1 MSDFTFEAYGVSQNE
16 GKQKSTVDYEAL
28 NAYVVETVGCQQPEV
43 LIGTIVGIVDVGVQ
57 KQEDAQIVF
66 TGTEQEEADI
76 IATKPDTY
84 FTEGFDNGKPVRL
97 KCYPQR
103 NQQSVALVVDFP
115 SVMLNKGQFF
125 KAGSTEEKPLRM
137 VLGGEYWNST
147 LKQKLMQRPTALKV
161 MKDVNGRWSFN
172 DKHLLYKMAIAAK
185 LIEPKGVFLPE
196 HIGKLLGKSFQF
208 EVQIHNKAGKDGK
221 SYYTEKVN
229 FKAGL
234 GRGMTAEPLPT
245 EPFVVQFNKENSVE
259 SLKELRFHV
268 VNTIKNAV
276 NYAGS
281 PISRQLDAVRG
292 ATKPAESDDDDT
304 PDDVPSTPPVKAP
317 VRTPRV
323 AKAIPAGDDDDKSP
337 F

>member
-1 MSDFTFEAYGVSQNE
+1 
-16 GKQKSTVDYEAL
+16 
-28 NAYVVETVGCQQPEV
+28 
-43 LIGTIVGIVDVGVQ
+43 
-57 KQEDAQIVF
+57 
-66 TGTEQEEADI
+66 
-76 IATKPDTY
+76 
-84 FTEGFDNGKPVRL
+84 
-97 KCYPQR
+97 
-103 NQQSVALVVDFP
+103 
-115 SVMLNKGQFF
+115 
-125 KAGSTEEKPLRM
+125 
-137 VLGGEYWNST
+137 
-147 LKQKLMQRPTALKV
+147 
-161 MKDVNGRWSFN
+161 MKNTDGRWSFN

-221 SYYTEKVN
+221 SYYTEKVG

-276 NYAGS
+276 NYEGS
-281 PISRQLDAVRG
+281 PISKQLDAARSY
-292 ATKPAESDDDDT
+292 TKPADGHDT
-304 PDDVPSTPPVKAP
+304 PDDAPAPAVPPVKAP
-317 VRTPRV
+317 VRTARV

>member
-1 MSDFTFEAYGVSQNE
+1 MSDFTFDAYGVSQNE

-28 NAYVVETVGCQQPEV
+28 NTYVVDTVGCQQPEV

-57 KQEDAQIVF
+57 RMEDAEIVF
-66 TGTEQEEADI
+66 TGDADEETDI
-76 IATKPDTY
+76 IADKPDTY
-84 FTEGFDNGKPVRL
+84 FKDGFDNNKPVRF

-103 NQQSVALVVDFP
+103 NQQSVAIVVDFP
-115 SVMLNKGQFF
+115 SVMLNKSQFF
-125 KAGSTEEKPLRM
+125 KEGSVEEKPLRM
-137 VLGGEYWNST
+137 VLGGEFWNSL

-161 MKDVNGRWSFN
+161 MKNPEGKWSFN

-208 EVQIHNKAGKDGK
+208 EVNIFNKSSKDGK

-234 GRGMTAEPLPT
+234 GRGMVAESLPT
-245 EPFVVQFNKENSVE
+245 EPFVVQFNKDNSAE

-268 VNTIKNAV
+268 VNTIKNAI
-276 NYAGS
+276 NYGGS
-281 PISRQLDAVRG
+281 PISKQLEAARTYSKPQEDDADDEPEVKAPEVKKPVTVKK
-292 ATKPAESDDDDT
+292 ATKAALPQEDDDT
-304 PDDVPSTPPVKAP
+304 
-317 VRTPRV
+317 
-323 AKAIPAGDDDDKSP
+323 GSP

>member
-28 NAYVVETVGCQQPEV
+28 NTYVVEAVGCQQPEV

-57 KQEDAQIVF
+57 RMEDAEIVF
-66 TGTEQEEADI
+66 TGTEDEEADI
-76 IATKPDTY
+76 IADKPDTY
-84 FTEGFDNGKPVRL
+84 FKDGFDNGKPVRY

-103 NQQSVALVVDFP
+103 DQQSVALVVDFP
-115 SVMLNKGQFF
+115 SVMLNKAQFF

-137 VLGGEYWNST
+137 VLGGEFWNSN

-161 MKDVNGRWSFN
+161 MKNTDGKWSFN
-172 DKHLLYKMAIAAK
+172 DKHLLYKMAIASK

-208 EVQIHNKAGKDGK
+208 EVQIFNKKGKDNK
-221 SYYTEKVN
+221 DYYTEKVG

-245 EPFVVQFNKENSVE
+245 EPFVVQFNKENSPE

-276 NYAGS
+276 NYEGS
-281 PISRQLDAVRG
+281 PISKQLDAARSY
-292 ATKPAESDDDDT
+292 TKPVESANDDA

-323 AKAIPAGDDDDKSP
+323 AKAVPEESEDIP